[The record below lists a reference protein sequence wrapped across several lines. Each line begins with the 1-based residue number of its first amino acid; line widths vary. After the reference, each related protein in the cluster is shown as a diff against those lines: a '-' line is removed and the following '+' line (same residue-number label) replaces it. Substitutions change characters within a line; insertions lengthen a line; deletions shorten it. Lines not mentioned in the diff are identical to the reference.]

1 MTHTTR
7 LVIAGAAL
15 LFIAF
20 SGACG
25 PARPRQNPKIDAV
38 AVIPVLQDGD
48 IICRLGDRIWSL
60 YFRDFSEYDRRF
72 SHLGIVRIRNGAISI
87 INAEGQSDRSET
99 FVQEVSLEKFVSV
112 AKTIGVYRMNSV
124 SGTAISDEAMN
135 YIGRPFDWNFDMSD
149 ESAIYCTELL
159 YGVLKQ
165 VAPEITL
172 KTLYINEIKQSI
184 IPLESVSGSADFTEI
199 LYITASK

>member
-1 MTHTTR
+1 MTRIT
-7 LVIAGAAL
+7 GAVL

-20 SGACG
+20 IGACS
-25 PARPRQNPKIDAV
+25 PASPRQNPKIDA
-38 AVIPVLQDGD
+38 AAIIPVLQDGD

-72 SHLGIVRIRNGAISI
+72 SHLGIVRVRNGGVSI

-99 FVQEVSLEKFVSV
+99 LVQEVSLEKFISV

-124 SGTAISDEAMN
+124 SGTVISDEAMN
-135 YIGRPFDWNFDMSD
+135 YIDRPFDWNFDMND

-159 YGVLKQ
+159 YGILKHI
-165 VAPEITL
+165 APEITL
-172 KTLYINEIKQSI
+172 KTLYINEIKQTI

-199 LYITASK
+199 LYITASE